1 MAKEVVM
8 PRLSDT
14 MSEGTVSKW
23 RKQVG
28 DEIKKGEIIAEIET
42 DKATQDLE
50 SYDSGILTQIV
61 VNEGQTVALGATIAL
76 ISAPGEVSAPAGG
89 GETAAAPA
97 PVAAVATAPAAATA
111 NAPTP
116 ATTATPPAATPPA
129 DGQAPVAPVAPA
141 PAAASAAPAA
151 PATPAA
157 PTGEAAAPAAATA
170 ETPSATTVH
179 EEGERIKASP
189 VARRMAQEHDIDLA
203 TVTGTGPEG
212 RIIKEDIENYLKQ
225 PPAPPAAP
233 TAPDVMAPADSATP
247 AAPASEAAGPQAP
260 AAAEAAP
267 SQPAAAVDGVEY
279 FELNRMQ
286 RTIARRMVES
296 RQQAPYFYATTEID
310 MGDAGRFRKSLNE
323 ALAGET
329 SVSYNDLVMK
339 ACALA
344 LRKFPLV
351 NAGWADGRLAMN
363 RDVNVGFAAAVPA
376 EQGPGG
382 LVVPVIRN
390 VDQKS
395 LRQIAIEAKQLIEKA
410 RNNRLSETDL
420 SAATF
425 SVSNLGMFE
434 IDQFTAII
442 NPPQSAILAVGSITK
457 KPVVKDDQIVIGE
470 RMRVTLSVDHRV
482 FYGLTAAQF
491 LQEVKRVLEHPFVMA

>member
-28 DEIKKGEIIAEIET
+28 DEVKKGEIIAEIET

-50 SYDSGILTQIV
+50 SYDSGVLTQIV
-61 VNEGQTVALGATIAL
+61 VNEGETVPLGATIAL
-76 ISAPGEVSAPAGG
+76 IGAPGD
-89 GETAAAPA
+89 
-97 PVAAVATAPAAATA
+97 APAAAGDGG
-111 NAPTP
+111 TP
-116 ATTATPPAATPPA
+116 APPAAATPAAEAPVSAQSAPTAPPPA
-129 DGQAPVAPVAPA
+129 
-141 PAAASAAPAA
+141 AAASATLPVPAAPPAAVPPANAQAPAA
-151 PATPAA
+151 PVVPAAPVNGPLPATQAATPAA
-157 PTGEAAAPAAATA
+157 PAGAVQED
-170 ETPSATTVH
+170 
-179 EEGERIKASP
+179 GERIKASP
-189 VARRMAQEHDIDLA
+189 VARRMAQEHDINLS

-212 RIIKEDIENYLKQ
+212 RIVKDDIENYLRQ
-225 PPAPPAAP
+225 PAA
-233 TAPDVMAPADSATP
+233 APVAPVAP
-247 AAPASEAAGPQAP
+247 AAPAAPETTAAP
-260 AAAEAAP
+260 ATPVAPAVEATAPEAAP
-267 SQPAAAVDGVEY
+267 TREGVEY

-310 MGDAGRFRKSLNE
+310 MGETGRFRKSLNE

-329 SVSYNDLVMK
+329 SVSFNDLVVK

-344 LRKFPLV
+344 LRKYPVV

-363 RDVNVGFAAAVPA
+363 RDVNIGFAAAVPA